1 MPNLTV
7 AVLGPPEF
15 AKELGKKGTTSD
27 ITLYNLKRG
36 TDSVTFIEPTRYPEK
51 IAPLFFAVSTAD
63 RAIMVVDEVN
73 ASFGET
79 VLMLQ
84 CAGVAKGHLI
94 LRNYLTRDQLMPL
107 IRGTVLEEYEVFE
120 GNLSGLRDILLDEAA
135 GRVSGPGG
143 ALYPG
148 AAAVPAQG
156 GSPGGSAKPGSAT
169 GAGHA
174 GNPGGSGAPGMGPV
188 PLPGGLPGRS
198 GRSCVGTVPVDHFF
212 NVRGI
217 GTVVLG
223 VVASGEIHTHNALQV
238 LPLAKQVQV
247 RSIQK
252 LDDDAEVAYSGD
264 RVGIAL
270 KGIEADELDRGY
282 VLSSD
287 PGIRT
292 TDLISGRLELVKYWK
307 LPMKGGMAVHVG
319 HWMQFLP
326 GKVEMV
332 EDRDGD
338 GRPHVTI
345 RLDRGIVHPPCAR
358 AVLHYLEGGKLRVM
372 GTLCLP

>member
-7 AVLGPPEF
+7 AVLGPPDF
-15 AKELGKKGTTSD
+15 TKDLGKKGTTSD

-73 ASFGET
+73 AAFGES

-94 LRNYLTRDQLMPL
+94 LRNYITRDQLLPL

-120 GNLSGLRDILLDEAA
+120 GNLSGLRDHLLDEAA
-135 GRVSGPGG
+135 GGGAGSGGAQGPGDAAG
-143 ALYPG
+143 AAQHGNTAGAGEPAAGRAPSPG
-148 AAAVPAQG
+148 A
-156 GSPGGSAKPGSAT
+156 SPGK
-169 GAGHA
+169 
-174 GNPGGSGAPGMGPV
+174 
-188 PLPGGLPGRS
+188 S
-198 GRSCVGTVPVDHFF
+198 GRSCVGTVPIDHFF

-217 GTVVLG
+217 GTVILG
-223 VVASGEIHTHNALQV
+223 VVAGGQIRTHDTLQV
-238 LPLAKQVQV
+238 LPGKKQVQV

-252 LDDDAEVAYSGD
+252 LDDDAEVAYPGD

-270 KGIEADELDRGY
+270 KGIEADELDRGH

-292 TDLISGRLELVKYWK
+292 TDLVSGHLELVKYWK
-307 LPMKGGMAVHVG
+307 LPLKEGMVVHVG
-319 HWMQFLP
+319 HWMQFLH

-332 EDRDGD
+332 DERAMD

-345 RLDRGIVHPPCAR
+345 RLDRGIVHPPCSR
-358 AVLHYLEGGKLRVM
+358 AILHYLEGGKLRVM
-372 GTLCLP
+372 GTIRLP

>member
-7 AVLGPPEF
+7 AVLGPPDF
-15 AKELGKKGTTSD
+15 AKELGKKGTSSD

-73 ASFGET
+73 AAFGES

-84 CAGVAKGHLI
+84 CAGVARGHLI
-94 LRNYLTRDQLMPL
+94 LRNFITRDQLMPL
-107 IRGTVLEEYEVFE
+107 IRGTFLEEYGVLE
-120 GNLSGLRDILLDEAA
+120 GNLSGLRDLLLDEAA
-135 GRVSGPGG
+135 VGAAGPPGG
-143 ALYPG
+143 QGPALAGRAAPDVNAPG
-148 AAAVPAQG
+148 DGEPAGARIPAPAV
-156 GSPGGSAKPGSAT
+156 SPG
-169 GAGHA
+169 
-174 GNPGGSGAPGMGPV
+174 
-188 PLPGGLPGRS
+188 R

-223 VVASGEIHTHNALQV
+223 VVASGEIRTHNTLQV
-238 LPLAKQVQV
+238 LPLARQAQV

-252 LDDDAEVAYSGD
+252 LDDDAEVAFAGD

-270 KGIEADELDRGY
+270 KGIEAEELDRGY
-282 VLSSD
+282 VLTND

-292 TDLISGRLELVKYWK
+292 TDLVSGHLELVKYWK
-307 LPMKGGMAVHVG
+307 LPLKGGMGVHVG
-319 HWMQFLP
+319 HWMQFVH

-345 RLDRGIVHPPCAR
+345 RLDRGLVHPPCSR
-358 AVLHYLEGGKLRVM
+358 AIIHYLEGGKLRVM
-372 GTLCLP
+372 GTMRLS

>member
-7 AVLGPPEF
+7 AVLGPPDF

-63 RAIMVVDEVN
+63 RAVMVVDEVN
-73 ASFGET
+73 AAFGES

-94 LRNYLTRDQLMPL
+94 LRNFITRDQLMPL
-107 IRGTVLEEYEVFE
+107 IKGTSLEEYEVFE
-120 GNLSGLRDILLDEAA
+120 GNLSGLRDLLLDEAA
-135 GRVSGPGG
+135 NRAAGPDGAGYPAAAGVAQGRNTPREGEAAGSKIPAPVVSGG
-143 ALYPG
+143 
-148 AAAVPAQG
+148 
-156 GSPGGSAKPGSAT
+156 KPGK
-169 GAGHA
+169 
-174 GNPGGSGAPGMGPV
+174 
-188 PLPGGLPGRS
+188 
-198 GRSCVGTVPVDHFF
+198 SCVGTVPVDHFF

-223 VVASGEIHTHNALQV
+223 VVASGEIHTHNSLQV
-238 LPLAKQVQV
+238 LPLKKQVQV

-252 LDDDAEVAYSGD
+252 LDDDAEVAYTGD
-264 RVGIAL
+264 RVGVAL

-282 VLSSD
+282 VLTSD

-307 LPMKGGMAVHVG
+307 LPLREGMVVHVG
-319 HWMQFLP
+319 HWMQFLH

-345 RLDRGIVHPPCAR
+345 RLDRGLVHPPCSR
-358 AVLHYLEGGKLRVM
+358 AILHYLEGGKLRVM